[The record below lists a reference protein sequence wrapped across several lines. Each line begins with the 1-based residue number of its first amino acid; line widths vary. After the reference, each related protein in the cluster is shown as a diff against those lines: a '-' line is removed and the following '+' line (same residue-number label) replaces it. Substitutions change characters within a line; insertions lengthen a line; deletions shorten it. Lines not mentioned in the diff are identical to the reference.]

1 MSIKEESVRDQKRLK
16 HINYNKS
23 RTGKSK
29 EYINKL
35 QNIGCPN
42 GQRKCAYCTK
52 KTANIKKKE
61 WICNCKKE
69 YIQDI
74 QDEIKEESEFII
86 VKKLKK

>member
-16 HINYNKS
+16 HVNYNKS

-42 GQRKCAYCTK
+42 GQKKCNYCTK
-52 KTANIKKKE
+52 QSKK
-61 WICNCKKE
+61 CKCEKID
-69 YIQDI
+69 IQDI
-74 QDEIKEESEFII
+74 QDEIKEESDFII

>member
-1 MSIKEESVRDQKRLK
+1 MSIKEESVRVQNRLK
-16 HINYNKS
+16 HVNYNKS

-42 GQRKCAYCTK
+42 GQKKCNYCTK
-52 KTANIKKKE
+52 QSSNIKK
-61 WICNCKKE
+61 CKCQKID
-69 YIQDI
+69 IQDI
-74 QDEIKEESEFII
+74 QDEIRDEVREESEFIV